1 MKNSTPGAPDHRA
14 PAFAEWLH
22 RELTARNYDLTG
34 SRSGGRSAFAADSGI
49 SPSSVGRLLRG
60 EKISDTRVLAMLAAA
75 LQIPLGEVL
84 VRAGV
89 LDEADLRAVQ
99 NPTTGPRRI
108 TPEQAADELGIDD
121 EQSRRLFVN
130 MAQTLQRKPPPA
142 TGEGNLAE
150 H

>member
-1 MKNSTPGAPDHRA
+1 
-14 PAFAEWLH
+14 
-22 RELTARNYDLTG
+22 
-34 SRSGGRSAFAADSGI
+34 
-49 SPSSVGRLLRG
+49 
-60 EKISDTRVLAMLAAA
+60 MLAAA